1 MQAPNCIIK
10 RLVKK
15 TYLESNA
22 ILSWKKRRSCPLAL
36 AGHYPRVPRMDTCT
50 NKEQSKTS
58 VKSNIIQLYISQAG
72 YNSNIT
78 RRIHEWN
85 YNNSRSLFNKIREE
99 LQPVK
104 AWRCKSPPTGSAVRH
119 VLQSHFFLSK
129 FRQHNFSL
137 SSYYQ
142 SNIIS
147 AYFSSKLQHSDS
159 SIPKLA
165 GSMQDDSDL

>member
-78 RRIHEWN
+78 RRIREWN
-85 YNNSRSLFNKIREE
+85 HNNSRSLFNKRREE
-99 LQPVK
+99 LQPIK
-104 AWRCKSPPTGSAVRH
+104 AWRCKSPPTGSAVQH
-119 VLQSHFFLSK
+119 VLQSHFLS
-129 FRQHNFSL
+129 QQSGSITSL
-137 SSYYQ
+137 SALT
-142 SNIIS
+142 IIS
-147 AYFSSKLQHSDS
+147 TFSENS
-159 SIPKLA
+159 LA
-165 GSMQDDSDL
+165 HTITLACSMWGDRHL